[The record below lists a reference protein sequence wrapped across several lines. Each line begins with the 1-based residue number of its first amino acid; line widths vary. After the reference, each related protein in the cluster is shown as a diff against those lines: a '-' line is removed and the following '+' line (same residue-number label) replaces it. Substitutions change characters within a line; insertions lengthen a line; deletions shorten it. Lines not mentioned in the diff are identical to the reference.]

1 MRFDGVRRIE
11 LHLVA
16 AETRVESWDESYVEL
31 AYELHG
37 DDVRVDS
44 DLNGET
50 LIIKEK
56 PRRRFFNRLGKD
68 SWAEITLK
76 VPRGVTLRVDTVIG
90 TLRAEGVRF
99 DEANTVNG
107 MLTLKECEAGRLK
120 TVNGKIRAHLPV
132 AGPLK
137 ASTVNGSIE
146 LTIEELEDD
155 VEVSCV
161 NGDVTLRLTDFCDA
175 KIRVKK
181 VNGDVKLV
189 GIDPEDPVVG
199 AGTFNISVSTV
210 NGEVRV
216 ELV

>member
-31 AYELHG
+31 TYELHG
-37 DDVRVDS
+37 DDVKVDAN
-44 DLNGET
+44 LNGET
-50 LIIKEK
+50 LTIKEK

-90 TLRAEGVRF
+90 KLRAEGVRF
-99 DEANTVNG
+99 EEATTVNG
-107 MLTLKECEAGRLK
+107 TLILEECEAEMLK
-120 TVNGKIRAHLPV
+120 TVNGEIRPHLPV

-137 ASTVNGSIE
+137 ASTVNGDIE

-155 VEVSCV
+155 IEVNCV
-161 NGDVTLRLTDFCDA
+161 NGNMTLCLTDFCDA
-175 KIRVKK
+175 RIISKKVNGNVRFVGINPNDPIIGTGELEVKVST
-181 VNGDVKLV
+181 VNGDVK
-189 GIDPEDPVVG
+189 I
-199 AGTFNISVSTV
+199 
-210 NGEVRV
+210 